1 MVDFE
6 KLGVFYLGRE
16 YDAKAGKATGDL
28 VLYDSKDLVTHAL
41 IVGMTGSGKTGL
53 GIALLEEAAIDGV
66 PALVIDP
73 KGDLT
78 NLLLTFPDLKPDDFA
93 PWILEDDA
101 RRAGKS
107 KSDYAA
113 DQAARWKQGLADW
126 GQDGHRIQRLRDAAD
141 FTIYTPGSTV
151 GIPVSVLSSFAR
163 PDLDDD
169 EMLRERAQTTVSSL
183 LALAGRDADPVKSR
197 EHILLS
203 TILLG
208 AWAAG
213 ESPDLAALIERVQ
226 RPPMKKVGV
235 MDIDSFFPQKDR
247 FEFAMA
253 INTLLASPGFAVWTQ
268 GDALD
273 VGAFLRSPS
282 GKPRMSIFSI
292 AHLDDSQRMFFV
304 TLLLNAAIGWMR
316 SQSGTSSLRAM
327 LYMDEIFGFF
337 PPVASPPSKAPLLTL
352 LKQGRAAGFGVVLA
366 SQNPVDLDY
375 KGLSNIG
382 TWWLGRLQTDRDK
395 ARVLDGLEGANTGS
409 FDRAAMD
416 RLLSSLAGRVFVMRN
431 VHEDG
436 NVLFQSRW
444 ALSYLRGP
452 LSRDE
457 VKRLSRSTGRADD
470 SVPSGTPTG
479 ATSAGPSAGKSGRAS
494 ATSAAAGG
502 AGDVAGSRPVLAP
515 DVPQYFTGAVS
526 ATHPLE
532 PVAYAAADVRFTDSK
547 LGVDTAHSV
556 AFMAP
561 VTDGAVPVDW
571 SAAERVEVMPDALQR
586 DAPEGASFAALP
598 GPAAKA
604 KNYAAWNKQF
614 NAWLSANET
623 LSLLKS
629 PTTGEVSNP
638 DESERDFRARL
649 HHAGR
654 EARDGAVDALRKKY
668 GPRRAALD
676 EKLRRAKQSLEKES
690 EQATGAQL
698 QTAIS
703 VGATLVGALLG
714 RKAISAS
721 TLGRATTAARGVGR
735 AMKESEDITRA
746 RETVAAIEA
755 QIKTLDDELQTETTG
770 FETTSDAVSEKL
782 ETVTLKPKRG
792 GVAVKVVALV
802 WR

>member
-16 YDAKAGKATGDL
+16 YDAKAGKPTADL

-93 PWILEDDA
+93 PWVLDDDA

-107 KSDYAA
+107 KADYAA
-113 DQAARWKQGLADW
+113 DQAARWKKGLADW
-126 GQDGHRIQRLRDAAD
+126 GQDGSRIQRLRDGAD

-151 GIPVSVLSSFAR
+151 GRPVSVLSSFAK

-208 AWAAG
+208 AWAGG
-213 ESPDLAALIERVQ
+213 ENPDLAALIERVQ
-226 RPPMKKVGV
+226 QPPMKKVGV
-235 MDIDSFFPQKDR
+235 MDIDSFVPEKDR

-253 INTLLASPGFAVWTQ
+253 INTLRASPGFALWTE

-273 VGAFLRSPS
+273 VGAFLRTPS
-282 GKPRMSIFSI
+282 GKPRVSIFSI

-304 TLLLNAAIGWMR
+304 TLLLNATIGWMR

-352 LKQGRAAGFGVVLA
+352 LKQGRAAGLGVVLA

-409 FDRAAMD
+409 FSRAEMD

-436 NVLFQSRW
+436 TVLFQSRW

-457 VKRLSRSTGRADD
+457 IKKLSASTRPAEDVAV
-470 SVPSGTPTG
+470 SSATAAAASARPTAG
-479 ATSAGPSAGKSGRAS
+479 ASGRGT
-494 ATSAAAGG
+494 ATAAASG
-502 AGDVAGSRPVLAP
+502 AAAKVAASRPVLPP
-515 DVPQYFTGAVS
+515 DVPQYFTGVVS

-532 PVAYAAADVRFTDSK
+532 PAAYAAADVRFSDTK
-547 LGVDTAHSV
+547 LGVDTSRTV

-561 VTDGAVPVDW
+561 VTDGPVPVDW
-571 SAAERVEVMPDALQR
+571 TAAERVELMPDALQR
-586 DAPEGASFAALP
+586 EAPAGASYAELP
-598 GPAAKA
+598 GPATKA

-614 NAWLSANET
+614 TAWLSANET
-623 LSLLKS
+623 VSLLKS
-629 PTTGEVSNP
+629 PTTGAVSNP

-649 HHAGR
+649 HHAGH
-654 EARDGAVDALRKKY
+654 EARDGAVDTLRKKY
-668 GPRRAALD
+668 GPKRAALD
-676 EKLRRAKQSLEKES
+676 ERLRRAKQSLEKES

-703 VGATLVGALLG
+703 VGATLVGALFG

-721 TLGRATTAARGVGR
+721 TIGRATTAARGVGR
-735 AMKESEDITRA
+735 AMKESEDIGRA
-746 RETVAAIEA
+746 RDTVAGIES
-755 QIKTLDDELQTETTG
+755 QIKALDDELAAETA
-770 FETTSDAVSEKL
+770 ELESTTDAVTEKL
-782 ETVTLKPKRG
+782 DAVTLKPKRG
-792 GVAVKVVALV
+792 SVTVKVIALV